1 MSTSPIRD
9 SNQPKPAASSDTIA
23 DLQMRLAYQDDDIRQ
38 LNTAVVRQQEA
49 IDTLQREVGRL
60 RELIEGLASPPAE
73 PSGDEPPPH
82 Y

>member
-1 MSTSPIRD
+1 
-9 SNQPKPAASSDTIA
+9 
-23 DLQMRLAYQDDDIRQ
+23 MRLAYQDDDIRQ
-38 LNTAVVRQQEA
+38 LNAAVVRQQET
-49 IDTLQREVGRL
+49 IDTIQREVGRL